1 MVIIEE
7 LLYMLAVVS
16 ISLFHFRYLRKGYL
30 VKTNAFYSV
39 ISLLKVPKIAFSP
52 LVDWLRND
60 GYESI

>member
-1 MVIIEE
+1 MGRRYPVVIKKRTD
-7 LLYMLAVVS
+7 
-16 ISLFHFRYLRKGYL
+16 ISLFHFRSLLKGYV

-39 ISLLKVPKIAFSP
+39 ISLLKVPKNAFSS